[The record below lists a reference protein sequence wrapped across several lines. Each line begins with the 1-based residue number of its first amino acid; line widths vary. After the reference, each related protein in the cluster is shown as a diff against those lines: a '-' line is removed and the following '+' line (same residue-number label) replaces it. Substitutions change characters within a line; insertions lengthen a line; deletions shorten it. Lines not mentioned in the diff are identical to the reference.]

1 MKPLRKGPEGNL
13 WLERLFRPLVIGV
26 MFGCVALSLVELIRL
41 AFPEWNGTFL
51 VLGCVLVAL
60 EANYSYRL
68 IRTKSLLR
76 EDRLR
81 FRIIEIAM
89 IFILLKIGSYV
100 GDNWAGIWADIQ
112 TWPRQLHHF
121 FDPETVVAFVLAIL
135 SWSASTQTVR
145 EFERLNEPPEYSRY
159 YVSPLESMTRRF
171 FRGGVV
177 LMIAAGITRIGIAY
191 LLKLRRPPVPG
202 LVLNVLVYFL
212 LGLVM
217 LGQVRFA
224 TLNKRWQ
231 AQQIDVADNLAS
243 RWARYSLAFIGLAA
257 FLAFLLPTGYTLGLL
272 ELIGW
277 AIGIAI
283 AVVTTITMLLLMLFT
298 LPLAWLFSLFGAEP
312 PSPRPSSSPPQFQQ
326 PQPSGGGAPHWFQF
340 LQSLVFWIIA
350 LGMVFYVVRSYL
362 RDHPDLL
369 ESLARLAPIRF
380 LVRLWAALGQWWR
393 GWGIALQSHLP
404 RVWSLRRTR
413 RARPH
418 GEPFRSFRLGALS
431 PRDRVVYYY
440 LSTLHRASQ
449 RGIPRRKAQTPY
461 EYNSTLEPHLPQ
473 AEPELGRLTQ
483 AFVEAR
489 YSQHAVETDDAR
501 HVRASWQRVK
511 EALRALRPRASE
523 DSQQ

>member
-1 MKPLRKGPEGNL
+1 MKPERTL
-13 WLERLFRPLVIGV
+13 WLENLFRPLMIGV

-41 AFPEWNGTFL
+41 AFPEWSGTFL
-51 VLGCVLVAL
+51 VVGCVLAAL

-68 IRTKSLLR
+68 IRTKSRLSQ
-76 EDRLR
+76 DRLR
-81 FRIIEIAM
+81 FRVIEIAM
-89 IFILLKIGSYV
+89 IFILLKIMSYV
-100 GDNWAGIWADIQ
+100 GDNWVDILADIQ
-112 TWPRQLHHF
+112 TWPRQPHHVL
-121 FDPETVVAFVLAIL
+121 DPETLAAFVLAIL

-177 LMIAAGITRIGIAY
+177 LLIAAGITRIGIAY
-191 LLKLRRPPVPG
+191 LLKLRRPSVPG

-231 AQQIDVADNLAS
+231 AQQIRVADNLAS

-257 FLAFLLPTGYTLGLL
+257 LLAFLLPTGYTLGLL

-277 AIGIAI
+277 IIGIGI
-283 AVVTTITMLLLMLFT
+283 SVVTFITMLIYVLLT
-298 LPLAWLFSLFGAEP
+298 LPLAWLLSLFGAET
-312 PSPRPSSSPPQFQQ
+312 PSPPSSSPPPQFQQ
-326 PQPSGGGAPHWFQF
+326 PQPSGGGTPDWF
-340 LQSLVFWIIA
+340 LILKSLVFWVIA
-350 LGMVFYVVRSYL
+350 LGMVLYVVRNYL

-369 ESLARLAPIRF
+369 ASLARMAPIRF
-380 LVRLWAALGQWWR
+380 LGRLWSALRRWWG
-393 GWGIALQSHLP
+393 GWGEALQGRLA
-404 RVWSLRRTR
+404 RNWSLRWTR
-413 RARPH
+413 RARQH
-418 GEPFRSFRLGALS
+418 GEPFRFFRLGALS
-431 PRDRVVYYY
+431 PRGRVIYYY
-440 LSTLHRASQ
+440 LSALHRAGQ
-449 RGIPRRKAQTPY
+449 QGVPRRKAQTPY

-473 AEPELGRLTQ
+473 AEPELERLTQ

-489 YSQHAVETDDAR
+489 YSQHVIQTDDAR

-511 EALRALRPRASE
+511 EALRALRPRTEE
-523 DSQQ
+523 DSKR